1 MYQLN
6 TSILLSIFLQFP
18 IPRICR
24 CFCISR
30 LYRELRKR
38 RKSKVKGPI
47 RRAQKGNAKKKTR
60 GKAKHK
66 EQKKI
71 QENNKKP
78 PKPIYREEGK
88 HSEEPR
94 RGGPAK
100 ISDGERRHQVLKKRR
115 RSLKIRH

>member
-1 MYQLN
+1 M
-6 TSILLSIFLQFP
+6 QFP
-18 IPRICR
+18 TPRICR

-30 LYRELRKR
+30 LYREIRKR

-47 RRAQKGNAKKKTR
+47 RRAQKGNERKKTR

-100 ISDGERRHQVLKKRR
+100 IFDGERRHQVLKKRR
-115 RSLKIRH
+115 RAMKIKTLTLRFVVKSLF